1 MFSCWLFFFMCF
13 TASDCWS
20 SHLLSC
26 LWMVQDR
33 SSSWLYL
40 SLRLVLPS
48 CLLCISLRPLPCS
61 FSMEFTIASWEK
73 IITSGLKILLK
84 VELFLQLRN
93 ALQKCSV
100 LIIPMGTRS
109 SAITQRNASLLL
121 KPLKPPHMNRPS
133 ELNTLLICENMYG
146 DLCRIVWAVSVGEL
160 NVMLVSCCNSMWIA
174 TYQQ

>member
-1 MFSCWLFFFMCF
+1 MLVIFLHVFYSKWLLIFTFALMPLNGAGQIFFLTLFITQTC
-13 TASDCWS
+13 TPIVS
-20 SHLLSC
+20 SLYIPEAIALQLLYG
-26 LWMVQDR
+26 VH
-33 SSSWLYL
+33 Y
-40 SLRLVLPS
+40 
-48 CLLCISLRPLPCS
+48 CIMRKNNH
-61 FSMEFTIASWEK
+61 M
-73 IITSGLKILLK
+73 
-84 VELFLQLRN
+84 FLQLRN